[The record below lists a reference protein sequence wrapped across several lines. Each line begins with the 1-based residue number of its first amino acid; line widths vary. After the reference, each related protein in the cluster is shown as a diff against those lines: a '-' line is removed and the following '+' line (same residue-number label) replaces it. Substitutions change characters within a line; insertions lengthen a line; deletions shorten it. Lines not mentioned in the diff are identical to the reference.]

1 MVELMFVV
9 ELIEKIAKGILI
21 EKYNSGQNQK
31 LCRYT
36 YQEDKIK
43 AKQNIYH
50 SNRLV
55 LLHALPRTV
64 F

>member
-1 MVELMFVV
+1 M
-9 ELIEKIAKGILI
+9 IKIAEGILI

-31 LCRYT
+31 VYHYT

-43 AKQNIYH
+43 AKQNIYQ

-55 LLHALPRTV
+55 PLHALPRKH